1 MVEACEPLKR
11 WVSAD
16 AKYTRRLQEEISRF
30 NRRKL
35 DLADIV
41 KTLEDERE
49 RHQQKVKKTSL
60 KVAKIDSKVN
70 S

>member
-16 AKYTRRLQEEISRF
+16 AKYSRRLQEEISRF

-41 KTLEDERE
+41 KILEGERE
-49 RHQQKVKKTSL
+49 QHEQKVKKTNL
-60 KVAKIDSKVN
+60 KMTKIESKV